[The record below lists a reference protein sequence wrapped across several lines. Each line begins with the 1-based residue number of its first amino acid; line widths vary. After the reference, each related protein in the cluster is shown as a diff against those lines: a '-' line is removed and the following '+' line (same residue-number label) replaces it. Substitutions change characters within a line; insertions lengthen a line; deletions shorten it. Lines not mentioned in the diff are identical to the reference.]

1 MIGTINVCL
10 IYFRRFFGPHVRM
23 CRHTVASSW
32 LPRLLGLV
40 VGDVPAGRAAS
51 GNTCGSG
58 VGGSSNGMGEASGNL
73 TKMFITVFNGVVDY
87 MPHSQKSV
95 SVDKWKYGVGGIP
108 GCIVFN
114 ASSALGLTRS
124 MDENRFRFYG

>member
-1 MIGTINVCL
+1 MCV
-10 IYFRRFFGPHVRM
+10 

-51 GNTCGSG
+51 TNTCGPG
-58 VGGSSNGMGEASGNL
+58 LGGNTNGNTNGMGEAGGNL

-87 MPHSQKSV
+87 MPHSQRSV
-95 SVDKWKYGVGGIP
+95 SASSSIYGVGGVP
-108 GCIVFN
+108 GCV
-114 ASSALGLTRS
+114 ALMHVARA
-124 MDENRFRFYG
+124 M

>member
-1 MIGTINVCL
+1 MCL
-10 IYFRRFFGPHVRM
+10 IYFRRFFRSSCLRV

-51 GNTCGSG
+51 TNTCAPGLGGNT
-58 VGGSSNGMGEASGNL
+58 NGMGEAGGNL

-87 MPHSQKSV
+87 MPHSPRSV
-95 SVDKWKYGVGGIP
+95 EIFSGMYEVEEMPWCVT
-108 GCIVFN
+108 FN
-114 ASSALGLTRS
+114 ACRTRES
-124 MDENRFRFYG
+124 TWLMGSKPSFDSVLLIDL